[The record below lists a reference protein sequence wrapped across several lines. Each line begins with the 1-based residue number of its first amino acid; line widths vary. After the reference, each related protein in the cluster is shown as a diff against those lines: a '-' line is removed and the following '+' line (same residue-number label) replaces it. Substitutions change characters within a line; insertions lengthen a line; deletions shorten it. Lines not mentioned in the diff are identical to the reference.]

1 MRVVIGSDK
10 SGFVLKEALKA
21 HLLEKGHEVD
31 DCGTLDLDH
40 VKPFYVTASNL
51 APKIQSGE
59 YERGILICGTGAGMA
74 IVANKYKNV
83 YAMPCTDIYD
93 ARMCRAIN
101 DANVMTMGGWKLG
114 PEVACEMADIF
125 LTTDFTEGLEEWRR
139 EFLKNAKV
147 QVKEL
152 ENEICS

>member
-1 MRVVIGSDK
+1 
-10 SGFVLKEALKA
+10 
-21 HLLEKGHEVD
+21 
-31 DCGTLDLDH
+31 
-40 VKPFYVTASNL
+40 
-51 APKIQSGE
+51 
-59 YERGILICGTGAGMA
+59 MA